1 MSAIP
6 PDGVSAETCLTA
18 ELDFGGVPL
27 FIKAACGG
35 AGPVG
40 TEYTIWGEK
49 QSFRLHSGGRLST
62 ACNGTWQEEFAGL
75 ADLDHEDRKR
85 TLDGVAACLAGE
97 PITMPRVAD
106 ALAVQELIEE
116 ILR

>member
-1 MSAIP
+1 
-6 PDGVSAETCLTA
+6 LTA

-27 FIKAACGG
+27 FLKAACGG

-40 TEYTIWGEK
+40 SEYTIWGEN

-62 ACNGTWQEEFAGL
+62 ASKGTWQEKYSECGNN
-75 ADLDHEDRKR
+75 DRQR

-97 PITMPRVAD
+97 PIVMPKIAD
-106 ALAVQELIEE
+106 ALAVQELVEK
-116 ILR
+116 ILE